1 MRIIFIDSC
10 VNMYYMSNVQSVT
23 TAATKSPADVVE
35 AMVARSDAN
44 TINTNN
50 NNSSQPIA
58 KQQWLSKFFRKIGK
72 QLEDIT
78 YVEVLTTGT
87 DSSKLKLTEDNPEID
102 DALKV
107 SGELSILA
115 RTRIELDGDIVVLLP
130 LQNEVQQ
137 QASVNDEILNIHR
150 ENVKM
155 AIENW
160 HNFLNTA
167 IEAAKIIAI
176 LAGYKDVGNAFD
188 NFMFKDN
195 KNNNTDTTGN

>member
-1 MRIIFIDSC
+1 M
-10 VNMYYMSNVQSVT
+10 
-23 TAATKSPADVVE
+23 ATLIPY
-35 AMVARSDAN
+35 RYW
-44 TINTNN
+44 
-50 NNSSQPIA
+50 
-58 KQQWLSKFFRKIGK
+58 QQWLSKFFRRIGK

-78 YVEVLTTGT
+78 YVEVLTTGA
-87 DSSKLKLTEDNPEID
+87 DCSKLKLTEDNPEID

-115 RTRIELDGDIVVLLP
+115 RTRIELDGDIVVFLP
-130 LQNEVQQ
+130 LQNGVQQ

-176 LAGYKDVGNAFD
+176 LAGYKDV
-188 NFMFKDN
+188 MLSQSSK
-195 KNNNTDTTGN
+195 KIST